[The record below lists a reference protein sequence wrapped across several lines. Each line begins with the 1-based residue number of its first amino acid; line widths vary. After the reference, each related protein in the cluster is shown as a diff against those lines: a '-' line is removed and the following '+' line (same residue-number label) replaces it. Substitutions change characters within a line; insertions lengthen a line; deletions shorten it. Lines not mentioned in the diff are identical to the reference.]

1 MCPSYQ
7 LKRMFFDILR
17 DRVAQLY
24 SQKAKRSTQRK
35 NLQQFT
41 DQYCNR
47 LRLEGLGF
55 SSPVKQQ
62 V

>member
-24 SQKAKRSTQRK
+24 SQKAKRSTQRAFHVSVVTK
-35 NLQQFT
+35 
-41 DQYCNR
+41 
-47 LRLEGLGF
+47 
-55 SSPVKQQ
+55 P
-62 V
+62 